1 MLKLSNKTFYKRHNN
16 EIAKFI
22 YRKESLHIINKKSK
36 NKLINEDCEILF
48 LDLNDSKLTSLSTI
62 NKKYQRIILT
72 DVVENYDD
80 VFALLNIV
88 SNLLTIDGK
97 LIISSINTKYLIL
110 SRTLEFL
117 KLKDSNENTSY
128 IHVKKI
134 RNITSGVG
142 LEYQKFYTKQLF
154 PFSFFYVG
162 NVINKIMEIISF
174 QLNLGIK
181 TYIIFRPAIITNS
194 KNSKSIIIP
203 AKNEEGNLVELVSRI
218 PKFEN
223 TEIIFSYGKSKDNT
237 LKVMK
242 QITQSNKLFKF
253 KLVKQT
259 KNGKANA
266 VWEALNVVENDLIA
280 ILDADISVDPE
291 TLSDFFDII
300 EKNNAD
306 FVNGTRLIY
315 DMEKNSMRFL
325 NRIGN
330 RFFQFFISK
339 IIKEALTDSLCGT
352 KVFKKSYLN
361 DLYFWQNIFGK
372 KDPFG
377 DFDLIFA
384 AAYSGQKI
392 VEMPIVYRERKYG
405 TTQIARFK
413 DGFKLLFYL
422 TASFSAFN
430 TSINEVKEQK

>member
-194 KNSKSIIIP
+194 K
-203 AKNEEGNLVELVSRI
+203 
-218 PKFEN
+218 
-223 TEIIFSYGKSKDNT
+223 
-237 LKVMK
+237 
-242 QITQSNKLFKF
+242 TQN
-253 KLVKQT
+253 Q
-259 KNGKANA
+259 
-266 VWEALNVVENDLIA
+266 
-280 ILDADISVDPE
+280 
-291 TLSDFFDII
+291 
-300 EKNNAD
+300 
-306 FVNGTRLIY
+306 
-315 DMEKNSMRFL
+315 
-325 NRIGN
+325 
-330 RFFQFFISK
+330 
-339 IIKEALTDSLCGT
+339 
-352 KVFKKSYLN
+352 
-361 DLYFWQNIFGK
+361 
-372 KDPFG
+372 
-377 DFDLIFA
+377 
-384 AAYSGQKI
+384 
-392 VEMPIVYRERKYG
+392 
-405 TTQIARFK
+405 
-413 DGFKLLFYL
+413 LLFL
-422 TASFSAFN
+422 
-430 TSINEVKEQK
+430 QKMRRET